1 MRYDRGFGP
10 GGGPGGDW
18 TRSYQGGGRGYDRG
32 YHLRD
37 RSDAAVRPWV
47 GSYRGEFQGGSGG
60 YAVNTTGNLDPSR
73 TIAGRTG
80 RSQYDENFAR
90 DRERNGF
97 GRRPG
102 GASMQGRGGMGGGM
116 PYGSDYG
123 RDFRGQHASGGRE
136 YDWRYIAGNDHPQ
149 REGGELRG
157 SMSYNRGGLGRWEPW
172 F

>member
-37 RSDAAVRPWV
+37 RGDAAVRPWV

-60 YAVNTTGNLDPSR
+60 YPVNTTGYLDPSR
-73 TIAGRTG
+73 TIAGRTM

-90 DRERNGF
+90 DRERNGV

-102 GASMQGRGGMGGGM
+102 GASMGGRGMQGRRDH
-116 PYGSDYG
+116 GSD
-123 RDFRGQHASGGRE
+123 FRAQQGQRE
-136 YDWRYIAGNDHPQ
+136 RGYDWRYIAGNDHPQ